1 MKRLLTVNTRWEYY
15 ASNIAGMII
24 VLSLV
29 IWFATLSLDH
39 GQVRLDSIFLWLGC
53 LLLIIFPFAL
63 ISFFSSMKSVTVTE
77 KGLLIAWSFKKHVS
91 EVIFADVREFKSNV
105 HVKETVVRPG
115 KITDSFRLILKD
127 GRAFEFSRS
136 QFGDYNKLK
145 AVVYKGVQRVT

>member
-24 VLSLV
+24 VLSLM
-29 IWFATLSLDH
+29 IWFAALSLNH
-39 GQVRLDSIFLWLGC
+39 GHLQLDSIFLWLGF
-53 LLLIIFPFAL
+53 LLLIIFPFAV

-77 KGLLIAWSFKKHVS
+77 KGLAISWSFQKHIS
-91 EVIFADVREFKSNV
+91 EVTFSDVKEFKSNIQ
-105 HVKETVVRPG
+105 VKETVVRSG

-136 QFGDYNKLK
+136 QFVDYNKLK
-145 AVVYKGVQRVT
+145 SVVYRAVQKAA